1 MHLKLIRPE
10 LYEECLLLYHRVYQ
24 GAPPNSEIGVHFAL
38 GFTWGKCK
46 GTEDCP
52 GIVAWAVYA
61 EGVIKMLRQQ
71 KNLNKKLD
79 KWRSTNGPS
88 ISNADNV
95 TNYTDSTG
103 PGVDRHTHSGEQQ
116 FSGQVQDEFLKKRAF
131 ASMSTFGMSNISST
145 TFSASTADVA
155 ALSQMKDNA
164 AEKLKDKQLCL
175 QSIKVALDQSK
186 TERDEQV
193 GLRKGAA
200 KLIEKLN
207 MAMEELKL
215 LKAGPNIEEV
225 AKYETMIQIR
235 KEALKDMGI
244 DIEDQN
250 LNSLAEE
257 VAELQVCKL
266 DCFTC

>member
-1 MHLKLIRPE
+1 M
-10 LYEECLLLYHRVYQ
+10 
-24 GAPPNSEIGVHFAL
+24 
-38 GFTWGKCK
+38 
-46 GTEDCP
+46 
-52 GIVAWAVYA
+52 
-61 EGVIKMLRQQ
+61 
-71 KNLNKKLD
+71 
-79 KWRSTNGPS
+79 
-88 ISNADNV
+88 
-95 TNYTDSTG
+95 TNYTDNTG